1 MCHCILSD
9 EIGMRLITAKFMPR
23 LLTDNRKQH
32 RLEVSLNRKE
42 HVSNDPDLLS
52 KVITGDESWI
62 DDYDPEI
69 KQQSSQWKCPSSPW
83 LKKTLQVKS
92 NVTSLLICFFDSDRI
107 IHKEFV
113 PPG

>member
-1 MCHCILSD
+1 M
-9 EIGMRLITAKFMPR
+9 
-23 LLTDNRKQH
+23 
-32 RLEVSLNRKE
+32 NRKE

-69 KQQSSQWKCPSSPW
+69 KQQSSQWQCPSSPW

-92 NVTSLLICFFDSDRI
+92 SVTSLLICFFDNDGI
-107 IHKEFV
+107 IRKEFV
-113 PPG
+113 PQG